1 MGTDCGEVIIVIT
14 LIKMVNGHD
23 NHDDDYLE
31 IITKTS
37 PVLYPNDHQMD
48 PAARQCLPGCSAHGS
63 IQPGS
68 NVCTCDPG
76 WTGACGDDGGGGG
89 DDGDDSW

>member
-1 MGTDCGEVIIVIT
+1 MMI
-14 LIKMVNGHD
+14 D
-23 NHDDDYLE
+23 NQHDDDQRE
-31 IITKTS
+31 RPFCITRLS
-37 PVLYPNDHQMD
+37 SQMD

>member
-23 NHDDDYLE
+23 NHDDDYLK

-37 PVLYPNDHQMD
+37 PV
-48 PAARQCLPGCSAHGS
+48 
-63 IQPGS
+63 
-68 NVCTCDPG
+68 V
-76 WTGACGDDGGGGG
+76 
-89 DDGDDSW
+89 